1 MTFQEIDQ
9 QQKEFAYFILDPD
22 NTMINNIT
30 LVDSLKIS
38 DVVIS
43 NYRLLGVQMTEAM
56 LEPANLD
63 NCMSDLRKLIIYY
76 QLKNMNISLE
86 TLDNNNKILKM
97 IENHQK
103 AI

>member
-1 MTFQEIDQ
+1 
-9 QQKEFAYFILDPD
+9 
-22 NTMINNIT
+22 MINNIT

-97 IENHQK
+97 VENHQK